1 MNTIT
6 ADVLLGLLFAS
17 PWLVASMYFWRT
29 TDRDGAVTPSLGEQV
44 RTRWLS

>member
-6 ADVLLGLLFAS
+6 TDTLLGLLFAS
-17 PWLVASMYFWRT
+17 PWLVASIYFWRT
-29 TDRDGAVTPSLGEQV
+29 GGRDDAITPSLGEQA